1 MDLQGEPSYRESG
14 ERGRKCGVGG
24 NTQPVEE
31 QAAVQEEGSNAQYK
45 AVQKLEIRCSQ
56 TRKENKDAIK
66 LRDLKSSY

>member
-1 MDLQGEPSYRESG
+1 M
-14 ERGRKCGVGG
+14 
-24 NTQPVEE
+24 EE

-66 LRDLKSSY
+66 SRDLKSSY